1 MKIRGTTISTPLK
14 PEAALVKCKNLTE
27 EQQAQVRTNIGADVL
42 VVVLKENGTVANFS
56 AEDIFHHARKGGSVL
71 LSHDLGYIPLSYANE
86 ECAKFE
92 RCDYED
98 NVRTVYEIYNDAT
111 VVGFVDSL
119 ASTAYVDRVVKE
131 AEKTAID
138 KCCPPFTESG
148 SVVTCAPV
156 EGYPLGVVS
165 KIEPVQEGE
174 GDPSPSITG
183 DSVVLDV
190 SVDDESTA
198 WIYPEGLQ
206 AFTTYKLTINTSVA
220 PASIS
225 VYNVESGDSLL
236 EDSNEFSAVFTTKD
250 ATDVRIVMNWDR
262 PKPAH
267 EEGITPYIVQP
278 YTPGNIRPITGH
290 TAVKL
295 WRGGKNLLKMT
306 AESQTINGVA
316 FTVNTDGTVTA
327 NGTAT
332 SEVFFKCGTVR
343 YPRLDVEYQISGSP
357 QGGGNKK
364 WMVYAGTGYDYFN
377 DGRYTPTVKLN
388 TVFIYIASGQTM
400 TNAVFKPMLRIAGTS
415 AVYEPYR
422 GDEFTADL
430 GQTVYGG
437 SYDWTSGVLTVNKAF
452 LTLNGETEFKF
463 NNVTGNISQFYYKFP
478 TVAERAVVGEACM
491 CSHYVGSA
499 EDAYNGKIDK
509 TITAGGSNLWICD
522 SSFSSAKEFND
533 YLKEQYANGTPV
545 QVAYSLKTPVTV
557 HLTPQTPQEMLALS
571 GTNTLYSDTG
581 DTQVSGRADP
591 NAVIE
596 KLTNAIIALGGNV

>member
-92 RCDYED
+92 RFDYED

-138 KCCPPFTESG
+138 KCCPSIAESG

-190 SVDDESTA
+190 SVDNESTA
-198 WIYPEGLQ
+198 WIYPDGLQ
-206 AFTTYKLTINTSVA
+206 TFTTYKLTINTSVA

-225 VYNVESGDSLL
+225 VYNVKSGDSLL
-236 EDSNEFSAVFTTKD
+236 VNSNEFSAVFTTKED
-250 ATDVRIVMNWDR
+250 LTIRIVMNWDR
-262 PKPAH
+262 PKPAY
-267 EEGITPYIVQP
+267 EEGVTPYIVQP

-290 TAVKL
+290 TAMKL
-295 WRGGKNLLKMT
+295 WRGGKNLCDANNFTFTQILYHKLAT
-306 AESQTINGVA
+306 PIPPGTYKVSYDSVGSDDTDTNTCNIA
-316 FTVNTDGTVTA
+316 FYTDFGGEHIKNLLAGRGAKEEHKITLTKEAKYIYFYAAQYNAV
-327 NGTAT
+327 GSGDTAT
-332 SEVFFKCGTVR
+332 FTNFMVSVDGG
-343 YPRLDVEYQISGSP
+343 EYE
-357 QGGGNKK
+357 
-364 WMVYAGTGYDYFN
+364 A
-377 DGRYTPTVKLN
+377 
-388 TVFIYIASGQTM
+388 
-400 TNAVFKPMLRIAGTS
+400 
-415 AVYEPYR
+415 YR
-422 GDEFTADL
+422 GEEFTCQL

-437 SYDWTSGVLTVNKAF
+437 SYDWTSGVLTVDKAF

-463 NNVTGNISQFYYKFP
+463 NNVTGNISQFYYSL
-478 TVAERAVVGEACM
+478 AERAVVGEACV
-491 CSHYVGSA
+491 CSHYVGSPV
-499 EDAYNGKIDK
+499 EAYNGRTDR
-509 TITAGGSNLWICD
+509 TITSRGSHLWICD
-522 SSFSSAKEFND
+522 SSFSSAAELNA
-533 YLKEQYANGTPV
+533 YLAEQYANGTPV

-557 HLTPQTPQEMLALS
+557 HLTPQEILSLS

>member
-1 MKIRGTTISTPLK
+1 MNIRVDLNTPINDGTEVVFRSP
-14 PEAALVKCKNLTE
+14 VDCS
-27 EQQAQVRTNIGADVL
+27 QVTGLIVYYDGGSQEFMFADAHGFNVGDIDHL
-42 VVVLKENGTVANFS
+42 FAENVVVKVILDVTAS
-56 AEDIFHHARKGGSVL
+56 MA
-71 LSHDLGYIPLSYANE
+71 
-86 ECAKFE
+86 
-92 RCDYED
+92 
-98 NVRTVYEIYNDAT
+98 
-111 VVGFVDSL
+111 FVQNAD
-119 ASTAYVDRVVKE
+119 TNAYLEWRFKD
-131 AEKTAID
+131 TID
-138 KCCPPFTESG
+138 KCCPSIAESG

-165 KIEPVQEGE
+165 KIEPVQQGE

-206 AFTTYKLTINTSVA
+206 ASTTYKLTINTSVA

-295 WRGGKNLLKMT
+295 WRGGKNLFDFKQDVKLVDLAST
-306 AESQTINGVA
+306 TTNQRYGHELHLPAGTYTVSAVA
-316 FTVNTDGTVTA
+316 HTTETRYLYSRIKYA
-327 NGTAT
+327 NGTYSTTT
-332 SEVFFKCGTVR
+332 SIV
-343 YPRLDVEYQISGSP
+343 
-357 QGGGNKK
+357 
-364 WMVYAGTGYDYFN
+364 AGTNYKPCTY
-377 DGRYTPTVKLN
+377 KLSQGEALIIYNGSSITGALGGESASN
-388 TVFIYIASGQTM
+388 TM
-400 TNAVFKPMLRIAGTS
+400 FKENFDVQIEAGSVAT
-415 AVYEPYR
+415 AYEPYR
-422 GDEFTADL
+422 GEEFTCQL

-437 SYDWTSGVLTVNKAF
+437 SYDWAIGVLTVDKAF
-452 LTLNGETEFKF
+452 LTLSGATKFNF

-478 TVAERAVVGEACM
+478 TEAERAVIGEACV
-491 CSHYVGSA
+491 CSHYAGSA
-499 EDAYNGKIDK
+499 DDAYNGKIDK
-509 TITAGGSNLWICD
+509 TISAIASNLWLCD
-522 SSFSSAKEFND
+522 SRFSSAKEFND
-533 YLKEQYANGTPV
+533 YLAEQYANGTPV
-545 QVAYSLKTPVTV
+545 QVAYPLTTPVTV
-557 HLTPQTPQEMLALS
+557 HLTTQEILALS

-591 NAVIE
+591 NAVIQDLYN
-596 KLTNAIIALGGNV
+596 KLNALSATMTALTGV